1 MQECKPERTT
11 GSEGPFGATCAQK
24 QQQRVT
30 TGPVRIGVA
39 LLFAAGLYLPA
50 APLHA
55 QEPAPEEPAA
65 EPAPAEPAPVAEPV
79 PMKPVV
85 GGPDAPQPEIQ
96 SELPEEQPATE
107 SPNAEDE
114 PEAPSST
121 PSLKIGMGVR
131 TGLALQANQA
141 GSDKVGFTLNDGLVD
156 QLHIRPYFS
165 AQLTKRVG
173 VVANFEVGTQGGLG
187 RFNVLDAIVQVK
199 FFEEL
204 QLWVGQHIPAGDR
217 NNFCGPF
224 FHNSW
229 NFAID
234 VPSYPFDQGARDRGF
249 TFWGLIAGG
258 ILKYHLSL
266 VDLQP
271 GRNIENS
278 RFAAR
283 VTLNLLDPEN
293 YYYSSGTYYGAQ
305 DTLAIGAV
313 FSYQNGVGGKDAD
326 NDFIGF
332 SFDGLFEKTTNGA
345 GTYTLEAGYWN
356 FENVGYNYVV
366 NQGTIDQGIGVV
378 GPSPGQAA
386 LVGVSWLTQ
395 DNVGPGKIQPN
406 ARFQWGD
413 YSSKDP
419 TTGDKTDA
427 TRKVVDVGVGY
438 IVDGFNHRW
447 HINYRHADRGGAKE
461 DMFQF
466 GVQIQI

>member
-1 MQECKPERTT
+1 MQECNTVRTT
-11 GSEGPFGATCAQK
+11 ESEDTFGATCAQ
-24 QQQRVT
+24 QQQHRVT
-30 TGPVRIGVA
+30 PGPVRVGVV
-39 LLFAAGLYLPA
+39 LLVAAGFSLLA
-50 APLHA
+50 APLAA
-55 QEPAPEEPAA
+55 QEPATEAETST
-65 EPAPAEPAPVAEPV
+65 EPAPPAEPV
-79 PMKPVV
+79 PEAVPEKPVV
-85 GGPDAPQPEIQ
+85 GGPAEPQPEVQAKI
-96 SELPEEQPATE
+96 PEEQPATE
-107 SPNAEDE
+107 SVNEED
-114 PEAPSST
+114 APT
-121 PSLKIGMGVR
+121 PSVAPALKIGMGVR
-131 TGLALQANQA
+131 TGLALQVNQP

-173 VVANFEVGTQGGLG
+173 VVANFEIGTQGGLG

-199 FFEEL
+199 FFDEL
-204 QLWVGQHIPAGDR
+204 QLWVGQHIPANDR
-217 NNFCGPF
+217 NNFSGPF

-234 VPSYPFDQGARDRGF
+234 VPSYSFDQGARDRGF

-271 GRNIENS
+271 GRNIENA
-278 RFAAR
+278 RFSGR

-293 YYYSSGTYYGAQ
+293 YYYASGTYYGAQ
-305 DTLAIGAV
+305 DTLALGAV
-313 FSYQNGVGGKDAD
+313 FSYQNGVGGDKAD
-326 NDFIGF
+326 NDFIGY

-356 FENVGYNYVV
+356 FDKVGYNYVV

-378 GPSPGQAA
+378 GPAPGQAV

-395 DNVGPGKIQPN
+395 DNVGYGKIQPN

-419 TTGDKTDA
+419 TSGDKVSTVH
-427 TRKVVDVGVGY
+427 KVVDVGIGY
-438 IVDGFNHRW
+438 IIDGFNHRW
-447 HINYRHADRGGAKE
+447 HLNYRHADRGGKKE
-461 DMFQF
+461 DMVQA
-466 GVQIQI
+466 GIQIQI